1 VTRPGSL
8 LYRTQLVGARLVLPL
23 LDNLGFFKFPR
34 TVRLESTANCNAD
47 CITCTRQVMMRK
59 KGVMDF
65 ALFKKVVDECASYKV
80 SSIHLHN
87 FGEPFIDNGIFDKI
101 RYATGK
107 GISTRLFSN
116 ISLLDRAKATELVKS
131 GLTRIKVSIDGNS
144 KETFDAI
151 RKGLDF
157 DKVVEN
163 IDNLIEVK
171 KELGSKTPE
180 IGLVF
185 VETEKNSHER
195 EGFMARWKGRVDS
208 IDISSYH
215 NWGGSLSDGERGE
228 RGDKRGLPCLR
239 VWQTFTVLWNG
250 DVSICCMDYDGK
262 VILGNVKKSSVYDIF
277 HGEKLRR
284 IRRRQLKGDFM
295 KPKICQPCEA
305 RR

>member
-8 LYRTQLVGARLVLPL
+8 LYRAELVGARVLLPVL
-23 LDNLGFFKFPR
+23 GSLGFFKFPR

-47 CITCTRQVMMRK
+47 CVTCTRQVMTRK

-65 ALFKKVVDECASYKV
+65 ALYKKVVDECASYKV

-87 FGEPFIDNGIFDKI
+87 FGEPFIDKGIFDKI
-101 RYATGK
+101 RYARDK
-107 GISTRLFSN
+107 GIDTRLFSN
-116 ISLLDRAKATELVKS
+116 ISLLDREKAVELVES
-131 GLTRIKVSIDGNS
+131 GLTRIKVSIDGDS
-144 KETFDAI
+144 KETFNVI

-157 DKVVEN
+157 DRVVEN
-163 IDNLIEVK
+163 INTLIEVR

-185 VETEKNSHER
+185 VETERNSHER
-195 EGFMARWKGRVDS
+195 AGFLKRWKGRVDS

-215 NWGGSLSDGERGE
+215 NWGGSLHEGE
-228 RGDKRGLPCLR
+228 RGDKRALPCLR

-250 DVSICCMDYDGK
+250 EVSICCMDYDGK
-262 VILGNVKKSSVYDIF
+262 VILGNVKKESVYDIF

-284 IRRRQLKGDFM
+284 IRRRHLKGDFA
-295 KPKICQPCEA
+295 KPKICLRCEA